1 MPSTSPAPISKGS
14 EDAAR
19 RVDAGEPPPA
29 DTAPTTEANDHAPT
43 IEIGRQSQLLD
54 ASLQDPG
61 VGQYVG
67 PGTGTMTRLALAAG
81 FVGGGACSLVAATAI
96 WVWRNRRGARRSVI
110 RLDGARPL
118 ALLDHRRPR
127 RVAPQSRLTADPSRK
142 RTPRCVGL
150 VDSVTGR
157 LR

>member
-19 RVDAGEPPPA
+19 RVDAGEPPPP

-96 WVWRNRRGARRSVI
+96 WVWRNRAGRAAPSSASMVH
-110 RLDGARPL
+110 APL
-118 ALLDHRRPR
+118 PSWTTDDL
-127 RVAPQSRLTADPSRK
+127 VAW
-142 RTPRCVGL
+142 
-150 VDSVTGR
+150 
-157 LR
+157 LRNPG